1 MSMQQEYESQS
12 RQQENQQENKQ
23 EQGEVDSVGKPLGA
37 IDYCREQVNQQENQ
51 QELEWG
57 VGNPAK

>member
-1 MSMQQEYESQS
+1 MSMQQEY
-12 RQQENQQENKQ
+12 ENQQENKQ

-57 VGNPAK
+57 VGNRSK